1 MLNGYRI
8 LIKAVQVLIFVIAV
22 ASAGCSAMGGSQGK
36 SETAPEASG
45 GPDRAALRAQA
56 KAIFGTLPSSAAD
69 PARPIS
75 TAQVDLGRTLYYDPR
90 LSKNH
95 DISCNS
101 CHQLDAFGA
110 DGEPTSPGHKGQRGD
125 RNSPTTLNAALHIA
139 QFWDGRAPDVEEQA
153 KGPVL
158 NPVEMAMPS
167 EEAVVVVLDSIPGY
181 GPLFHEAFPED
192 PAPISYD
199 NMGIA
204 IGAFERGL
212 ITPAPLDAFIAGDD
226 SALTAEQAAG
236 LETFIAVGCV
246 ACHNGAAVG
255 GGAYRKLGLVNPYPT
270 EDRGREK
277 VTGQPEDLYVFK
289 VPSLRNVTE
298 TGPWFHD
305 GSIGQIDEA
314 VTLMA
319 HHQIGVTLTPEQT
332 RSIVAFLG
340 ALTGQVSPK
349 YVARPTL
356 PPDGPD
362 TPKPDP
368 T

>member
-1 MLNGYRI
+1 MSNEHPRLRR
-8 LIKAVQVLIFVIAV
+8 AVQGLIILSGLALG
-22 ASAGCSAMGGSQGK
+22 GCSALGGSKADAVKQP
-36 SETAPEASG
+36 SPQPN
-45 GPDRAALRAQA
+45 PDRSALRAQA
-56 KAIFGTLPSSAAD
+56 KAIFGTLPTDASD
-69 PARPIS
+69 PSRPIS
-75 TAQVDLGRTLYYDPR
+75 AAQVDLGRTLYYDPR

-101 CHQLDAFGA
+101 CHQLDAFGV

-125 RNSPTTLNAALHIA
+125 RNSPSTFNAALHVS
-139 QFWDGRAPDVEEQA
+139 QFWDGRAADVEEQA

-167 EEAVVVVLDSIPGY
+167 EEAVVAVLVSIPGY
-181 GPLFHEAFPED
+181 ASPFRAAFPGESE
-192 PAPISYD
+192 PISYD

-226 SALTAEQAAG
+226 AALNAEQAAG
-236 LETFIAVGCV
+236 LQTFISVGCV
-246 ACHNGAAVG
+246 ACHNGAAIG
-255 GGAYRKLGLVNPYPT
+255 GGTYRKLGLVNPYPT

-277 VTGQPEDLYVFK
+277 VTGQPEDLHVFK

-332 RSIVAFLG
+332 RDLIAFLG
-340 ALTGQVSPK
+340 ALTGQIEPA
-349 YVARPTL
+349 YVAQPPL
-356 PPDGPD
+356 PPSGPN
-362 TPKPDP
+362 TPKADP